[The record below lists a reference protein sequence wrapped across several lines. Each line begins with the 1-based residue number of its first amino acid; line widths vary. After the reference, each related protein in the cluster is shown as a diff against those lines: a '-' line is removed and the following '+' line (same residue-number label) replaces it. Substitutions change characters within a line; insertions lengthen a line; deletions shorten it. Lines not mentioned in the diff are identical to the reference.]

1 MNTDNKNE
9 TPVAIVTSTLLFNP
23 GQVVATPGAL
33 QAIQENHCQ
42 SLDLLTRHLSG
53 DWGVIPKED
62 AKSNQWALEN
72 GERILS
78 SYPLEDGTRIW
89 IITERDRSVTTFLLP
104 EEY

>member
-1 MNTDNKNE
+1 MT
-9 TPVAIVTSTLLFNP
+9 TILFNP

-33 QAIQENHCQ
+33 EAMQSNNCQ

-53 DWGVIPKED
+53 DWGEIPKED
-62 AKSNQWALEN
+62 AEANQDALKH

-78 SYPLEDGTRIW
+78 SYPLEDGCRIW
-89 IITERDRSVTTFLLP
+89 IITERDRSATTFLLP